1 MRNALVPTAFVSLL
15 LAAGCGDNASPG
27 PTATATTAAA
37 GASTDGSQSSALTPE
52 QLGALGA
59 QIKKQPNDADRLLSQ
74 SGLTEQSFAA
84 AVRKVSEDPA
94 AARRYTASFKSAS

>member
-15 LAAGCGDNASPG
+15 LAAGCGNNASPG
-27 PTATATTAAA
+27 ATATTAAA